1 VNSVDIITNTAIK
14 TLHLEAS
21 ALMEAQKYI
30 NNDFVDTVQ
39 AVLNCKS
46 RLVITGVGK
55 SALIG
60 QKIVSTLN
68 STGTPSIFMHAADAV
83 HGDLGMIVEGDLVC
97 CISKSG
103 NTPEIKILVPLLK
116 NRGISI
122 IAMVCNKESYLA
134 FESDYLL
141 FTPVERE
148 ADPNNLAPTTST
160 TVQMALGDALATALL
175 VTKKF
180 TAKDFAQF
188 HPGGILGKKLTLKV
202 DHIYRQNE
210 SPAVLPGEEL
220 NRIIFEISS
229 KRLGATAVVNENQQL
244 IGIITDGD
252 IRRMLMNNKDIEGI
266 KAKDIM
272 TPDPK
277 TINPELLAVEALEL
291 MRLNSITQLIVV
303 DTGRE
308 YLGVIHLHDLLRE
321 GLL

>member
-1 VNSVDIITNTAIK
+1 MNSVDIITNTAIK

-134 FESDYLL
+134 VESDYLL

>member
-1 VNSVDIITNTAIK
+1 MNSVDIITNTAIK

-134 FESDYLL
+134 VESDYLL

-244 IGIITDGD
+244 LGIITDGD